1 MVGKGCWL
9 VIFLFKCS
17 TMFIISFLER
27 GACEPSVFSIWSV
40 ITPLVYIWV
49 NIDTRWHTK
58 SLKSQN
64 IAVGPQ
70 DPPPRDYQ
78 DPIPQVTKG

>member
-1 MVGKGCWL
+1 M
-9 VIFLFKCS
+9 IP
-17 TMFIISFLER
+17 
-27 GACEPSVFSIWSV
+27 A
-40 ITPLVYIWV
+40 IWV

-70 DPPPRDYQ
+70 DPPHEITRIRYPMSQRVKRHKSHILVKVVAAKLIATWDGGG
-78 DPIPQVTKG
+78 IEGKKT